1 MQEVWVWSPVG
12 ELRSYMLHSETKK
25 KKKNN
30 FFLNRNKIKK
40 IGEVM
45 KKEHKPELAK
55 LRNEVARK

>member
-1 MQEVWVWSPVG
+1 MQEVRVRSPVG

-25 KKKNN
+25 KKK

-40 IGEVM
+40 IGKVM
-45 KKEHKPELAK
+45 KEEHNPELAK

>member
-1 MQEVWVWSPVG
+1 MQEVRVRSPVG

-25 KKKNN
+25 KK

-40 IGEVM
+40 IGKVM
-45 KKEHKPELAK
+45 KEEHNPELAK